1 MAERLKQNEVTDG
14 DERRKR
20 TVITDTDSKVPS

>member
-1 MAERLKQNEVTDG
+1 MAERLKQNEVADG